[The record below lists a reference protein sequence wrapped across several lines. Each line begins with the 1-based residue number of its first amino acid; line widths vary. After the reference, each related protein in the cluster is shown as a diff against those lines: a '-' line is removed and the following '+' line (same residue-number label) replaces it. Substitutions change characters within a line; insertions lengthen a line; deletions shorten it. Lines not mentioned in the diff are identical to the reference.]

1 MIDFADKRLAVCD
14 GYHEMSAMRRV
25 TPLTCIAVAAL
36 ISTDPAL
43 AQFIPPGG
51 SKFNPPLPQPRH
63 RPRSRSRWYRRWTLR
78 RARAISRRR
87 VPPSVIGSRTVWKRP
102 PRPDSA
108 RPIARPIRVPAP
120 TAGEARYRVAVEC
133 QGTDKNAIA
142 NATSQPTMTRATTAP
157 AVILSFSFVE

>member
-51 SKFNPPLPQPRH
+51 SKFNPPLPQPPISKIEVPVVPQMDAP
-63 RPRSRSRWYRRWTLR
+63 PRQSYQ
-78 RARAISRRR
+78 
-87 VPPSVIGSRTVWKRP
+87 PPSRPSFSDRVTNCLEETAAAGLDPGDREAYSRT
-102 PRPDSA
+102 
-108 RPIARPIRVPAP
+108 
-120 TAGEARYRVAVEC
+120 C
-133 QGTDKNAIA
+133 A
-142 NATSQPTMTRATTAP
+142 NSR
-157 AVILSFSFVE
+157 